1 MPDALGKLDQLI
13 DWMAHNKDNT
23 LTLQQTDPVQPLVAR
38 EKKKIQQKK
47 TLNNIRTSKTT
58 PSGNM

>member
-38 EKKKIQQKK
+38 EKKKNTTKK
-47 TLNNIRTSKTT
+47 NIKQH
-58 PSGNM
+58 